1 MGTNIANNTALV
13 LVDARTSARSIY
25 LPYAYL
31 NAGRSITIKDKYGN
45 AQNNLITI
53 LTLGSDTIDGS
64 NTSYGLSN
72 SNAAVQFVSDGGTR
86 WMTLTSPSQPF
97 LGSTINLSSAQVVL
111 SSLTFI
117 DQADQSFQTLTISS
131 GKLLFKDLQV
141 SSFVFT
147 NTAIGSNLST
157 IGLQFGTGVGQE
169 LRVSSL
175 STNFFLANIINAST
189 VTAREFIGDGSRLT
203 NLYLPNLPYN
213 SPSFSEFT
221 VSSGTSYIYAPWG
234 NDFVYLSTLKSQSAP
249 IFLNPDGFTF
259 YVSSPTDTPFRITYM
274 CGGNGNT
281 VATSKPTITMT
292 VSSPQ
297 GIFEYPSVNNNEGAG
312 GSVSFIEHLNS
323 TTVVGFL
330 MRGLSNYTFTESDAY
345 FYRISFETIQGTNV
359 DLLSTFNVWT
369 GVNRY
374 ISAAQFY
381 NGFQVTGLGDFDN
394 INASNSITSLGDLN
408 IVGNA
413 NFQQFISVGQN
424 AVIGSNL
431 STIGNLGVGGSTMIN
446 QGLFVN
452 GGIISVSNITSYCNI
467 IANSNIQANSINL
480 LDLSTNSYR
489 LLTLSTGALYAD
501 GTLIGAG
508 GSGSGSAAGG
518 STLST
523 LFLGS
528 SSNQNTL
535 QFWGRV
541 GNYNT
546 TVFAEQSTGTT
557 SQELLFFKG
566 SSVND
571 QIRLQTTGGVRFET
585 GVSSRAFAGAAQIA
599 TPTMILNSSG
609 NVGINTSNP
618 ATTLDVAGTGRF
630 TTLSSLN
637 VYAGA
642 IYASLYFA

>member
-13 LVDARTSARSIY
+13 LVDARTSARSVY

-31 NAGRSITIKDKYGN
+31 NAGRSITIKDKYG
-45 AQNNLITI
+45 AAGSNLITI
-53 LTLGSDTIDGS
+53 LTLGSDTIDSS
-64 NTSYGLSN
+64 NSSYGLSN

-97 LGSTINLSSAQVVL
+97 LGSTINLSAGTIVV
-111 SSLTFI
+111 SSLSFL
-117 DQADQSFQTLTISS
+117 DQADQSLQTLTISS
-131 GKLLFKDLQV
+131 GKLYFKDLLT
-141 SSFVFT
+141 STFT
-147 NTAIGSNLST
+147 FLNTAIGSNLST
-157 IGLQFGTGVGQE
+157 IGLQFGTGVGQQ

-175 STNFFLANIINAST
+175 STNYLLGNTIDAST
-189 VTAREFIGDGSRLT
+189 ITSREFIGDGSRLS

-213 SPSFSEFT
+213 IPSYSEFT
-221 VSSGTSYIYAPWG
+221 ISSGTTYGVSPWG
-234 NDFVYLSTLKSQSAP
+234 TEFVYLSTLKSQSAP

-259 YVSSPTDTPFRITYM
+259 YVSSPTDKAFRITYM
-274 CGGNGNT
+274 CGGNEYSL
-281 VATSKPTITMT
+281 ATPKPTISMSIST
-292 VSSPQ
+292 PQ
-297 GIFEYPSVNNNEGAG
+297 GVYDYPSVNNNEGAG

-323 TTVVGFL
+323 TTIIAFL
-330 MRGLSNYTFTESDAY
+330 MRGLSNYTFTDIDTY
-345 FYRISFETIQGTNV
+345 LYRISFETIEGTNV

-369 GVNRY
+369 GTNRF

-381 NGFQVTGLGDFDN
+381 NGFQVTGLGDFQT
-394 INASNSITSLGDLN
+394 INASNGITNLGDLSV
-408 IVGNA
+408 VGNTTLGYLSTT
-413 NFQQFISVGQN
+413 NNV
-424 AVIGSNL
+424 VIGSNL

-452 GGIISVSNITSYCNI
+452 GGILSASNIRSYCNI

-480 LDLSTNSYR
+480 LDLSTNAYR

-508 GSGSGSAAGG
+508 GSGSAAGG

-585 GVSSRAFAGAAQIA
+585 GVSTRAFAGAGQTT

-609 NVGINTSNP
+609 NVGINTGTP
-618 ATTLDVAGTGRF
+618 ATALDVAGTGRF
-630 TTLSSLN
+630 TTLSTLN

-642 IYASLYFA
+642 IYCSLFFA

>member
-13 LVDARTSARSIY
+13 LVDARTSARNVY

-31 NAGRSITIKDKYGN
+31 NSGRSITFKDKYG
-45 AQNNLITI
+45 AAGSNLITI

-64 NTSYGLSN
+64 NTTYGLSN

-97 LGSTINLSSAQVVL
+97 LGSTINLSAGTVTV
-111 SSLTFI
+111 SSISFI
-117 DQADQSFQTLTISS
+117 DQADNSLQTLTISS
-131 GKLLFKDLQV
+131 GKVLFKDLQV
-141 SSFVFT
+141 STFAFT
-147 NTAIGSNLST
+147 ANAVGSNLST
-157 IGLQFGTGVGQE
+157 IGLQFGTGLGQQ
-169 LRVSSL
+169 LTVSSL
-175 STNFFLANIINAST
+175 STNYLLTNFINAST
-189 VTAREFIGDGSRLT
+189 VTAREFIGDGSRLS

-213 SPSFSEFT
+213 TPSFSEFT
-221 VSSGTSYIYAPWG
+221 VSSGTSYIYSPWG
-234 NDFVYLSTLKSQSAP
+234 TDFVYLSTLKSQSAP
-249 IFLNPDGFTF
+249 VFLNSDGFTF

-274 CGGNGNT
+274 CGGNEHT
-281 VATSKPTITMT
+281 AATSKPTLTMS

-323 TTVVGFL
+323 TTVIAFL

-345 FYRISFETIQGTNV
+345 FYRISFETIQGTSV

-381 NGFQVTGLGDFDN
+381 NGFQVTGLSDFDL
-394 INASNSITSLGDLN
+394 INSSNGITDLGDLSV
-408 IVGNA
+408 IGNSY
-413 NFQQFISVGQN
+413 FQQFISVGQN

-431 STIGNLGVGGSTMIN
+431 STLGNLGVGGSTMMN
-446 QGLFVN
+446 QGLVVN

-467 IANSNIQANSINL
+467 IANSNIQTNSINL

-489 LLTLSTGALYAD
+489 LLTLSTGSLYAD

-508 GSGSGSAAGG
+508 GSGSAGG

-546 TVFAEQSTGTT
+546 TVLAEQSTGTT

-585 GVSSRAFAGAAQIA
+585 GVSSRAFAGAAQVA
-599 TPTMILNSSG
+599 TPTMLLNSSG

-618 ATTLDVAGTGRF
+618 ATTLDVGGTGRF
-630 TTLSSLN
+630 TTVSSLN

-642 IYASLYFA
+642 IYCSLFFA

>member
-13 LVDARTSARSIY
+13 LVDARTSARNVY

-31 NAGRSITIKDKYGN
+31 NAGRSITFKDKYG
-45 AQNNLITI
+45 AAGSNLITI

-64 NTSYGLSN
+64 NISYGLSN

-97 LGSTINLSSAQVVL
+97 LGSTINLSAGTIVV
-111 SSLTFI
+111 SSLSFL
-117 DQADQSFQTLTISS
+117 DQADNSLQTLTISS
-131 GKLLFKDLQV
+131 GKVYFKDLLT
-141 SSFVFT
+141 STFT
-147 NTAIGSNLST
+147 FMNSATGSNLST
-157 IGLQFGTGVGQE
+157 INQQFGVGTGLS
-169 LRVSSL
+169 LRVSSF
-175 STNFFLANIINAST
+175 STNFQLANIINAST
-189 VTAREFIGDGSRLT
+189 ITSREFIGDGSRLS

-213 SPSFSEFT
+213 TPSFSEFT
-221 VSSGTSYIYAPWG
+221 VSSGTSYIYSPWG
-234 NDFVYLSTLKSQSAP
+234 TDFVYLSTLKSQSAP
-249 IFLNPDGFTF
+249 VFLNPDGFSF

-274 CGGNGNT
+274 CGGNENT
-281 VATSKPTITMT
+281 AATSKPTLTMS

-323 TTVVGFL
+323 TTVIAFL
-330 MRGLSNYTFTESDAY
+330 MRGLSNYTFTESDAF
-345 FYRISFETIQGTNV
+345 FYRISFETIQGTSV

-369 GVNRY
+369 GTNRF

-381 NGFQVTGLGDFDN
+381 NGFQVTGLGDFQT
-394 INASNSITSLGDLN
+394 INTSNGITDLGDLSVIGNTSLGYLSTN
-408 IVGNA
+408 NNAIV
-413 NFQQFISVGQN
+413 
-424 AVIGSNL
+424 GSNL
-431 STIGNLGVGGSTMIN
+431 STLGNLGVGGSTMIN

-452 GGIISVSNITSYCNI
+452 GGILSASNITSYCNI
-467 IANSNIQANSINL
+467 IANSNIQASTLRL
-480 LDLSTNSYR
+480 LDFSTNTYR

-508 GSGSGSAAGG
+508 GSGSGVGG

-557 SQELLFFKG
+557 SQELLLFKG

-585 GVSSRAFAGAAQIA
+585 GVSSRAFAGSAQTA

-609 NVGINTSNP
+609 NVGINTGSP
-618 ATTLDVAGTGRF
+618 ATTLDVGGTGRF
-630 TTLSSLN
+630 TTVSSLN

-642 IYASLYFA
+642 IYCSLFFA

>member
-13 LVDARTSARSIY
+13 LVDARTSARNVY

-31 NAGRSITIKDKYGN
+31 NSGRSITFKDKYG
-45 AQNNLITI
+45 AAANNLITI

-97 LGSTINLSSAQVVL
+97 LGSTINLSAGTVTV
-111 SSLTFI
+111 SSLSFI
-117 DQADQSFQTLTISS
+117 DQADNSLQTLSISS
-131 GKLLFKDLQV
+131 GKVYFKDLLTSTFTFLNTATGSNFSTINQQFGIGSGLHLQV
-141 SSFVFT
+141 SSF
-147 NTAIGSNLST
+147 
-157 IGLQFGTGVGQE
+157 
-169 LRVSSL
+169 
-175 STNFFLANIINAST
+175 STNFMLANIINAST
-189 VTAREFIGDGSRLT
+189 ITARDFIGDGSRLS

-213 SPSFSEFT
+213 TPSFSEFT

-234 NDFVYLSTLKSQSAP
+234 TDFVYLSTLKSQSAP
-249 IFLNPDGFTF
+249 VFLNPDGFSF
-259 YVSSPTDTPFRITYM
+259 YVSSPTDTPFRISYM

-281 VATSKPTITMT
+281 IDIAKPTLTMS

-323 TTVVGFL
+323 TTVIAFL
-330 MRGLSNYTFTESDAY
+330 VRGLSNYTFTESDAY
-345 FYRISFETIQGTNV
+345 FYRISFETIQGTSV

-381 NGFQVTGLGDFDN
+381 NGFQVTGLGDFDL
-394 INASNSITSLGDLN
+394 INASNGITDLGNLTV
-408 IVGNA
+408 VGNTY
-413 NFQQFISVGQN
+413 FQQFVSVGQN

-431 STIGNLGVGGSTMIN
+431 STLGNLGVGGSTMIN
-446 QGLFVN
+446 QGLFVH
-452 GGIISVSNITSYCNI
+452 GGIVSVSNITSYCNI
-467 IANSNIQANSINL
+467 IANSNIQTNSINL
-480 LDLSTNSYR
+480 LDLSTNAYR

-508 GSGSGSAAGG
+508 GSGGGVGG

-535 QFWGRV
+535 QFFGRA

-585 GVSSRAFAGAAQIA
+585 GVSSRAFEGASQMT
-599 TPTMILNSSG
+599 TPTMILNASG
-609 NVGINTSNP
+609 NVGINMANP
-618 ATTLDVAGTGRF
+618 TFQLDI
-630 TTLSSLN
+630 N
-637 VYAGA
+637 GA
-642 IYASLYFA
+642 IRCTSLSTLAINTGSINGALYFA

>member
-13 LVDARTSARSIY
+13 LVDARTSARNVY

-31 NAGRSITIKDKYGN
+31 NSGRSITFKDKYG
-45 AQNNLITI
+45 AAGSNLITI

-64 NTSYGLSN
+64 NTTYGLSN

-97 LGSTINLSSAQVVL
+97 LGSTINLSAGTVTV
-111 SSLTFI
+111 SSISFI
-117 DQADQSFQTLTISS
+117 DQADNSLQTLTISS
-131 GKLLFKDLQV
+131 GKVLFKDLQV
-141 SSFVFT
+141 STFAFT
-147 NTAIGSNLST
+147 ANAVGSNLST
-157 IGLQFGTGVGQE
+157 IGLQFGTGLGQQ

-175 STNFFLANIINAST
+175 STNYLLTNFINAST
-189 VTAREFIGDGSRLT
+189 VTAREFIGDGSRLS

-213 SPSFSEFT
+213 TPSFSEFT
-221 VSSGTSYIYAPWG
+221 VSSGTSYIYSPWG
-234 NDFVYLSTLKSQSAP
+234 TDFVYLSTLKSQSAP
-249 IFLNPDGFTF
+249 VFLNSDGFTF

-274 CGGNGNT
+274 CGGNEHT
-281 VATSKPTITMT
+281 AATSKPTLTMS

-323 TTVVGFL
+323 TTVIAFL

-345 FYRISFETIQGTNV
+345 FYRISFETIQGTSV

-369 GVNRY
+369 GTNRF

-381 NGFQVTGLGDFDN
+381 NGFQVTGLGDFEN
-394 INASNSITSLGDLN
+394 INTSNGITDLGDLSVIGNTSLGYLSTN
-408 IVGNA
+408 NNAIV
-413 NFQQFISVGQN
+413 
-424 AVIGSNL
+424 GSNL
-431 STIGNLGVGGSTMIN
+431 STFGNLGVGGSTMIN

-452 GGIISVSNITSYCNI
+452 GGILSASNITSYCNI
-467 IANSNIQANSINL
+467 IANSNIQASTLRL
-480 LDLSTNSYR
+480 LDFSTNTYR

-508 GSGSGSAAGG
+508 GSGSGVGG

-571 QIRLQTTGGVRFET
+571 QIRLQTTGDVRFET
-585 GVSSRAFAGAAQIA
+585 GVSSRAFAGSAQIA
-599 TPTMILNSSG
+599 TPTMLLNSSG
-609 NVGINTSNP
+609 NVGINTGSP
-618 ATTLDVAGTGRF
+618 ATTLDVGGTGRF
-630 TTLSSLN
+630 TTVSSLN

-642 IYASLYFA
+642 IYCSLFFA

>member
-13 LVDARTSARSIY
+13 LVDARTSVRSVY

-31 NAGRSITIKDKYGN
+31 NSGRSITIKDKYG
-45 AQNNLITI
+45 AAGSNLITI
-53 LTLGSDTIDGS
+53 YTLGSDTIDGS
-64 NTSYGLSN
+64 NISYGLSN

-97 LGSTINLSSAQVVL
+97 LGSTLFLSAGTISV
-111 SSLTFI
+111 SSLSFV
-117 DQADQSFQTLTISS
+117 DQANNSLQTLTISS
-131 GKLLFKDLQV
+131 GKVYFKDLLT
-141 SSFVFT
+141 STFT
-147 NTAIGSNLST
+147 FLNTATGSNFST
-157 IGLQFGTGVGQE
+157 INQQFGVGVGQQ
-169 LRVSSL
+169 LYVSSL
-175 STNFFLANIINAST
+175 STNYLLANIINAST
-189 VTAREFIGDGSRLT
+189 ISAREFVGDGSRLS

-213 SPSFSEFT
+213 TPAYSEFT
-221 VSSGTSYIYAPWG
+221 ISSGTSYASEPWG
-234 NDFVYLSTLKSQSAP
+234 TEFMYLSTLKTQSAP

-259 YVSSPTDTPFRITYM
+259 YVSSQTDLPFRVTYM
-274 CGGNGNT
+274 CGGNENT
-281 VATSKPTITMT
+281 LATPKPTLTMYLSNDFG
-292 VSSPQ
+292 V
-297 GIFEYPSVNNNEGAG
+297 FEYPSVNNFEGGG
-312 GSVSFIEHLNS
+312 GSISFIESFNS
-323 TTVVGFL
+323 TNLIAFV
-330 MRGLSNYTFTESDAY
+330 MRGLSNYTFTDADAY
-345 FYRISFETIQGTNV
+345 LYRITFETIQGTNV

-369 GVNRY
+369 GINRF
-374 ISAAQFY
+374 ISAPQFY
-381 NGFQVTGLGDFDN
+381 NGFQATGLADFDS
-394 INASNSITSLGDLN
+394 INSSNGITDLGDLSV
-408 IVGNA
+408 VGNA
-413 NFQQFISVGQN
+413 YFNQFISVSQN

-431 STIGNLGVGGSTMIN
+431 STLGNLGVGGSTMIN

-452 GGIISVSNITSYCNI
+452 GGILSVSNITSYCNI
-467 IANSNIQANSINL
+467 VANSNVLSKSYSI
-480 LDLSTNSYR
+480 LDLSTNTYR

-508 GSGSGSAAGG
+508 GSGSAAGG

-585 GVSSRAFAGAAQIA
+585 GVSTRAFAGSAQIA

-609 NVGINTSNP
+609 NVGINTASP
-618 ATTLDVAGTGRF
+618 ATALDVAGTGRF
-630 TTLSSLN
+630 TTLSTLN